1 MASKANTIQ
10 AASPVIQTTIAISV
24 DTAAVIAW
32 SQAHPGQ
39 LLQGGIYM
47 VDNQLANGSS
57 NEGGLELSTRCN
69 PGDRVSFYAVPIDPT
84 QGDTVGFSGFN
95 VSQGSVFGSSGSPKS
110 QCTNGNSGT
119 QTYCNYWVG
128 RATQGGHA
136 TYQPQ
141 LVVTSSGI
149 EYVVS
154 WDPFISDQS

>member
-1 MASKANTIQ
+1 MAKQAKNTIQ

-24 DTAAVIAW
+24 DTAAVVAW
-32 SQAHPGQ
+32 ANSHPGQ
-39 LLQGGIYM
+39 LLAGGVYM
-47 VDNQLANGSS
+47 VDNQLQNGSS
-57 NEGGLELSTRCN
+57 NEGGLELNTRCN

-84 QGDTVGFSGFN
+84 QGDTVGFSGIN
-95 VSQGSVFGSSGSPKS
+95 ISQGSVFGSSGYPMA
-110 QCTNGNSGT
+110 QCSNGGGG

-128 RATQGGHA
+128 RAVTGGST

-141 LVVTSSGI
+141 LVVTSNNV